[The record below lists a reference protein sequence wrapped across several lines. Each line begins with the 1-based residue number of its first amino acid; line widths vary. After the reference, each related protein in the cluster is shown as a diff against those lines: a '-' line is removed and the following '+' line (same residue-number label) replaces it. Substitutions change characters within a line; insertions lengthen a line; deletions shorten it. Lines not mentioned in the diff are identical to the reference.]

1 MKVAVVCHPTYGG
14 SGVVATELAQGMARS
29 GHEVHL
35 VSYERPFRYDP
46 LQLNIYYHQVDVS
59 DYPLFRHPP
68 YSLNLTNK
76 LVELVEDRGVEVV
89 HSHYAIPH
97 AQAAWM
103 AREVLQEERG
113 LDVKLACTLH
123 GTDITLV
130 GLQHSFFELTRFTIQ
145 RQDLLTAPSAWLARE
160 TARDF
165 HVREERIHVIPNFVD
180 LDRFR
185 PKPSDDIRRKLGAE
199 GRFVVT
205 HVSNYRPVKR
215 VPDVVTGFA
224 NLRSKTEAI
233 LVLVGDGP
241 ELDPAVELAEELGVR
256 EDLRILGKMTDLE
269 KILQASDLFFL
280 PSRAESFGLAALE
293 AQACGVPV
301 IGYRAG
307 GLPEV
312 VVDGESGVLCPEG
325 QDVCLG
331 GIAADILGDPDR
343 HAAMCRAARRNAERF
358 ALQPILERYENALRC
373 LVSGRDPADVLG
385 AAPA

>member
-1 MKVAVVCHPTYGG
+1 MKIAVVCHPTYGG
-14 SGVVATELAQGMARS
+14 SGVVATELAQGLARS

-46 LQLNIYYHQVDVS
+46 LQPDIYYHQVDVS

-76 LVELVEDRGVEVV
+76 LVELVEERGVEVV

-130 GLQHSFFELTRFTIQ
+130 GLQHSFFKLTRFTIQ
-145 RQDLLTAPSAWLARE
+145 RQDLLTAPSAWLACE

-165 HVREERIHVIPNFVD
+165 HVDEERIHVIPNFVD
-180 LDRFR
+180 LERFQ
-185 PKPSDDIRRKLGAE
+185 PKPSDDIRRRLGAAD
-199 GRFVVT
+199 RFVIT
-205 HVSNYRPVKR
+205 HVSNFRPVKR
-215 VPDVVTGFA
+215 VRDVVSGFA
-224 NLRSKTEAI
+224 NLRGGTEAV

-241 ELDPAVELAEELGVR
+241 ELDPAVELAQELGVR
-256 EDLRILGKMTDLE
+256 DDLRILGKMNDLE

-301 IGYRAG
+301 IGYRTG

-312 VVDGESGVLCPEG
+312 VVDGETGVLCPEG

-331 GIAADILGDPDR
+331 SIASDVLGDPTR
-343 HAAMCRAARRNAERF
+343 HAAMRRAARRNAERF
-358 ALQPILERYENALRC
+358 ALVPVLRRYEEALRC
-373 LVSGRDPADVLG
+373 LVSGLDPADVLRK
-385 AAPA
+385 APA